1 MNKDTNNKNEN
12 ENNEKSNREE
22 REERQEKK
30 KEKNVLQDIGGQI
43 GDFAQKTVDTIRTT
57 IEHSLIGR
65 NTVLSI
71 RVSEQASEKL
81 GMLVEAGLFKSKSE
95 SAAFLIDEGIKKQSA
110 MFKRV
115 VNKMDEI
122 NKLRE
127 DLKNIVSEEIET
139 K

>member
-1 MNKDTNNKNEN
+1 MNENTNNKKEN
-12 ENNEKSNREE
+12 ENNEKSTTEE
-22 REERQEKK
+22 KQERK

>member
-1 MNKDTNNKNEN
+1 MSKKTK
-12 ENNEKSNREE
+12 EE
-22 REERQEKK
+22 EAKKETQNDEEK
-30 KEKNVLQDIGGQI
+30 KEKNVLKDFGDQI
-43 GDFAQKTVDTIRTT
+43 GDFAQKTVETIRST
-57 IEHSLIGR
+57 IERSLSGR

-71 RVSEQASEKL
+71 RVSEETNEKL

-95 SAAFLIDEGIKKQSA
+95 SAAFLIEEGIKKQSA

-115 VNKMDEI
+115 VKKMEEI
-122 NKLRE
+122 NKLRD

>member
-1 MNKDTNNKNEN
+1 MKKNTDNKKEETNSSE
-12 ENNEKSNREE
+12 
-22 REERQEKK
+22 EKK
-30 KEKNVLQDIGGQI
+30 GKNVLQDIGDQL
-43 GDFAQKTVDTIRTT
+43 GDFAQKTVETIRTT
-57 IEHSLIGR
+57 IERSLSGR

-71 RVSEQASEKL
+71 RVSEETSEKL

-115 VNKMDEI
+115 VKKMEEI
-122 NKLRE
+122 KKLRDE
-127 DLKNIVSEEIET
+127 LKNIVSEEIET

>member
-1 MNKDTNNKNEN
+1 MSKKTN
-12 ENNEKSNREE
+12 EE
-22 REERQEKK
+22 EAKKETQNDEEK
-30 KEKNVLQDIGGQI
+30 KEKNVLKDFGDQI
-43 GDFAQKTVDTIRTT
+43 GDFAQKTVDTIRST
-57 IEHSLIGR
+57 IERSLSGR

-71 RVSEQASEKL
+71 RVSEETSEKL

-95 SAAFLIDEGIKKQSA
+95 SAAFLIEEGIKKQSA

-115 VNKMDEI
+115 IKKMEEI
-122 NKLRE
+122 NKLRD